1 MKSKGMI
8 VLAWYHEHSLPV
20 TPINPKQPLITIA
33 STQYQPVTSPRALED
48 PQSTSLSVVCAPP
61 VTKDLLKEAKDVGIK
76 AVWLQPGTYD
86 DEILRYATTEF
97 EAGIGGMEGGTVGG
111 EGWCVLV
118 DGEKA
123 LKDAG
128 RKWEARI

>member
-1 MKSKGMI
+1 MT

-20 TPINPKQPLITIA
+20 TPINPKQPIITIS
-33 STQYQPVTSPRALED
+33 STAYQPVTSPLALED
-48 PQSTSLSVVCAPP
+48 PESTSLSVVCPPP
-61 VTKDLLKEAKDVGIK
+61 VTKKLLKEAKDVGIK

-86 DEILRYATTEF
+86 DEILQYATTEF

-118 DGEKA
+118 DGERA